1 MAAMKTTLDLPADLI
16 REVKLR
22 SVHEGMKLKD
32 LMADLLRKG
41 LNAGKQRAANRPSRV
56 KLPLIQC
63 RKMAELT
70 PQQVADVL
78 SDQETQWHHEAS

>member
-1 MAAMKTTLDLPADLI
+1 MKTTLDLPADLI

-22 SVHEGMKLKD
+22 SVHEGKKLKD

-41 LNAGKQRAANRPSRV
+41 LSAGKQRSAARPSRV

-63 RKMAELT
+63 RKTAELT

-78 SDQETQWHHEAS
+78 SDQETHWHHEAS